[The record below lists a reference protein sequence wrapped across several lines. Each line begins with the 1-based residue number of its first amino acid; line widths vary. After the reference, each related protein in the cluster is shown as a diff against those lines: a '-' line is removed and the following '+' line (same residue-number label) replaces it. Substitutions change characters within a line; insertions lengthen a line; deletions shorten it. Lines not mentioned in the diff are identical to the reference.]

1 MIFGGPTPPGTV
13 CRRAF
18 YRRIQEKRDGYS
30 GGHPPCAL
38 WESDAAAAAGTAQ
51 PGGGAGGESGTV
63 KAPHDAPC
71 SEKGGAGKGTAPEQ
85 QGNKGC
91 GPAGKKAG
99 AEQWSEEAV
108 HPDLLF
114 GRPE

>member
-1 MIFGGPTPPGTV
+1 MIEQNRNHEGTSNPPEKNEMGIAAGIHPALYGKVTLPQRPEQPIQAEAPAAKAEPSKRRTM
-13 CRRAF
+13 RRAP
-18 YRRIQEKRDGYS
+18 K
-30 GGHPPCAL
+30 
-38 WESDAAAAAGTAQ
+38 
-51 PGGGAGGESGTV
+51 
-63 KAPHDAPC
+63 KA
-71 SEKGGAGKGTAPEQ
+71 GAGKGTAPEQ